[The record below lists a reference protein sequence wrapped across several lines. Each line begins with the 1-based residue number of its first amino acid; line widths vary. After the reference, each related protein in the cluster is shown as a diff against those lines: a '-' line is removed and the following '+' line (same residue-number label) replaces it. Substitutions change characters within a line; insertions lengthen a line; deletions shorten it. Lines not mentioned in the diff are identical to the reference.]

1 MFNRL
6 EMDIFEWYKVKYPA
20 STLANQLTT
29 AHFSNRRWTGVGFY
43 LDFKVDKNM
52 PKLDM
57 KEYGGHFP
65 INGPGIESDAIHNNG
80 GCLLWGK
87 DGYVDCL
94 EMYAFGDY
102 FKEEVKVYRLVS
114 LSKAG

>member
-1 MFNRL
+1 M
-6 EMDIFEWYKVKYPA
+6 
-20 STLANQLTT
+20 
-29 AHFSNRRWTGVGFY
+29 GFY
-43 LDFKVDKNM
+43 LDFKVDENL

-57 KEYGGHFP
+57 PKYGGNFP
-65 INGPGIESDAIHNNG
+65 INGPGIESKDVHNSG

-102 FKEEVKVYRLVS
+102 FKKELREYKLVSNEVKDSTGRE
-114 LSKAG
+114 